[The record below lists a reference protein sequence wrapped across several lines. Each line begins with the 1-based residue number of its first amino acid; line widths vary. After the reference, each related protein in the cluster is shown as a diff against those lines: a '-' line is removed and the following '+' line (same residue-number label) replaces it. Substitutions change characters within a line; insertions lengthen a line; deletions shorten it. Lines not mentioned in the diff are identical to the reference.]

1 MDFLANFATIIGP
14 RDITKITG
22 VSHRTAQRWIAGTH
36 TVHKSH
42 MRLLM
47 LYDRGRAM
55 PAKWPQNFRFTEG
68 GHLDMGYSS
77 CVAWQQLDWYFYSQ
91 KCWHQL
97 LDMLPKIEAR
107 IDYLMRS
114 SPAAVVIDLQRYKD
128 EIAALKNRPFTMPAN
143 FREYYQLDII
153 ETHRKSGC

>member
-1 MDFLANFATIIGP
+1 MNFMANFATLTSENQIATICC
-14 RDITKITG
+14 
-22 VSHRTAQRWIAGTH
+22 VSTRTARRWISGHSKPKKAY
-36 TVHKSH
+36 
-42 MRLLM
+42 MRLL
-47 LYDRGRAM
+47 LLHDLGRIM
-55 PAKWPQNFRFTEG
+55 PPKWPRNFKFNEAG
-68 GHLDMGYSS
+68 YLDMGYSS

-97 LDMLPKIEAR
+97 LDMLPQIEAR

-128 EIAALKNRPFTMPAN
+128 EINALKNRPFTMPAN
-143 FREYYQLDII
+143 FRDYYELDQA